1 MDNFTIIALM
11 IGILIGYFISL
22 LDCDSV
28 IKNINVT
35 HPAAWS

>member
-1 MDNFTIIALM
+1 M

-35 HPAAWS
+35 HPGLVMTLKK